1 MKGIRIVLLLLA
13 VAAMAS
19 ATKALAVAKAKN
31 SKQSLHARMP
41 FALPIESVLMAA
53 MASDAILSEALKKCQ
68 QRSGLACVLLVF
80 VKRLSLE
87 NVSAP
92 RERKTIAEGATA
104 NSTAH
109 PFIERKRMPPLEARM
124 SVRGREVVVVA

>member
-1 MKGIRIVLLLLA
+1 MKGILTVLLLLA

-19 ATKALAVAKAKN
+19 ATKALAVAKTKN
-31 SKQSLHARMP
+31 SKQSLRARMP
-41 FALPIESVLMAA
+41 FALPTESVLMAA

-68 QRSGLACVLLVF
+68 RRSGPACVLPVF

-104 NSTAH
+104 NSIAH
-109 PFIERKRMPPLEARM
+109 PFIERKRMPPLGARI
-124 SVRGREVVVVA
+124 SVRAARLS